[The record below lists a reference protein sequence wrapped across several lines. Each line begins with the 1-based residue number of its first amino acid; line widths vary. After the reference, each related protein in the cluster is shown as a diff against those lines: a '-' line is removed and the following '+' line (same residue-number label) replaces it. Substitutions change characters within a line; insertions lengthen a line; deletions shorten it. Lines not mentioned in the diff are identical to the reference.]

1 MAFLKNAFNAMS
13 EDQKKKLGV
22 SGTKINTDGAHKV
35 TIVEAFEIENR
46 FVMTFED
53 EVGKKADAT
62 WFLTQ
67 TAGKADGT
75 MKSGPFTKNGMPYE
89 PTSKDDI
96 VDNPMAIGEIKN
108 LFDLIHFGT
117 GKDFGD
123 MRIEASTIVYT
134 KAGTKDIEKYVDFIG
149 KEITIV
155 TSFLIVADATDKQ
168 KAWRNQKVNTK
179 TFFNK
184 DGLSALELANGIT
197 EPKAIDK
204 VVKEAQDSAEIEYK
218 SRDSVVC
225 RQELALVKGISKD
238 GAGDSGAVDASN
250 ASDPFAE

>member
-1 MAFLKNAFNAMS
+1 MAFLKSAFNAMS
-13 EDQKKKLGV
+13 DDQKKKLGV
-22 SGTKINTDGAHKV
+22 SGTKINTDGEHLV

-53 EVGKKADAT
+53 ESGKKADVT

-108 LFDLIHFGT
+108 LFDLLYFGT
-117 GKDFGD
+117 GRDFGS
-123 MRIEASTIVYT
+123 IVTENSTITYA

-149 KEITIV
+149 KEVTIV
-155 TSFLIVADATDKQ
+155 TSYLIVADTTDKQ
-168 KAWRNQKVNTK
+168 KAWRNQKVNTR
-179 TFFNK
+179 TFFTK
-184 DGLSALELANGIT
+184 DRLSMLELTNGIT
-197 EPKAIDK
+197 VPKAIEK
-204 VVKEAQDSAEIEYK
+204 AVKEASESAEIEYK
-218 SRDSVVC
+218 SRDSVAC
-225 RQELALVKGISKD
+225 RQELALVKGVSKD
-238 GAGDSGAVDASN
+238 GAGDSGAVN
-250 ASDPFAE
+250 ASDENDPFEE